1 LRENNVRRATRFS
14 NLQNAWIMPTIIFEF
29 HQDYRK
35 CLCAPAAALAQRH
48 TPFFGNIL
56 PVIRHYGSRHIQFG
70 QEGGGNR

>member
-1 LRENNVRRATRFS
+1 MRLRENNVRHATLFP

-48 TPFFGNIL
+48 TLFCGIISSP
-56 PVIRHYGSRHIQFG
+56 IRLKGLRHL
-70 QEGGGNR
+70 